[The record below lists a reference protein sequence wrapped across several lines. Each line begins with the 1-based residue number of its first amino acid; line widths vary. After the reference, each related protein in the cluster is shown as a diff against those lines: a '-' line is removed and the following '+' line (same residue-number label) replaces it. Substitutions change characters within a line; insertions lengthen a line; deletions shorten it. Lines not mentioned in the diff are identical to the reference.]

1 MRDFFDAS
9 FAISVFVIVTI
20 FTGTTL
26 STRAATV
33 EGSFETLPLQHTNYT
48 VARAFV
54 ADTQFNPDN
63 LTVFSKMSSFDIATT
78 LNLPKT
84 IRMSLTFSTLLEID
98 ASEAGGLINVQLSGL
113 SDLTGNVTVY
123 FFDDSFVYQKKD
135 SKITTSIGAESFP
148 IISPNGP
155 NWIVFATVGRAS
167 AGANSP
173 LYNVVDQVATPIDL
187 INRGGHIVVSDL
199 PPAIIQQIRIGQ
211 TVFVDGQD
219 IQYLIPSF
227 SINPI
232 SVGASTTSMV
242 ATYFQ
247 EPCLI
252 TVDII

>member
-20 FTGTTL
+20 ITGTTL

-98 ASEAGGLINVQLSGL
+98 TSEAGGLINVQLSGL

-123 FFDDSFVYQKKD
+123 FFDDSFVYQEKD
-135 SKITTSIGAESFP
+135 SKITTSIGAESFL
-148 IISPNGP
+148 ILRP

-167 AGANSP
+167 AAANSP